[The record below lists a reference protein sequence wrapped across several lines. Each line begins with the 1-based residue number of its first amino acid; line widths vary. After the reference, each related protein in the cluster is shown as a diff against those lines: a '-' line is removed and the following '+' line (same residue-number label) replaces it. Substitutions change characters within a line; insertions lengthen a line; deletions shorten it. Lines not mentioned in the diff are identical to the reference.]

1 METKKTNAGSP
12 AIKTSTA
19 VAAIILMSC
28 VCVSLIG
35 AGLALLFST
44 CESLWLAFI
53 SKPAGMACLALAW
66 LLWPAGSRDPREYDK
81 GEDYW
86 N

>member
-1 METKKTNAGSP
+1 MAKKTTAGRP

-19 VAAIILMSC
+19 VAVIILISS
-28 VCVSLIG
+28 VCVVLMG

-44 CESLWLAFI
+44 CENLWLAFI

-66 LLWPAGSRDPREYDK
+66 LLWPTGSRDPGDYDK

-86 N
+86 K